1 MPTITFGELKKTFR
15 SSSDTLKEIFE
26 KENSKTKDLS
36 TKKEGTET
44 KKRTWVKGTVS
55 AKKRNEKVVIGRH
68 GSKKAETEAK
78 ENTTAA
84 KERPWV
90 KGTVSAKK
98 RNENMTM
105 GGHRSKKE
113 ETETKENTTAAKEK
127 SWVKG
132 TATTQKRN
140 EKVVIGEHRDKK
152 AKAKNLLRTIKKN
165 NIYFCG
171 FPSNQDFNFT
181 HCCNYLYRGK
191 PETSINKSKVEGDP
205 YTAKKLSNVLNSML
219 DKGDFISDNSYEYLL
234 GVDVACDNFFNVF
247 ASNMNNNSD
256 PSNGIKVYEEVNEA
270 FKAICEFFEK
280 NNYQSTSSF
289 LNDEDFKNYLKE
301 QSKIIEDSL
310 NNLRAA
316 SKRK

>member
-36 TKKEGTET
+36 AKKGETET

-68 GSKKAETEAK
+68 GSKKA
-78 ENTTAA
+78 
-84 KERPWV
+84 
-90 KGTVSAKK
+90 
-98 RNENMTM
+98 
-105 GGHRSKKE
+105 

-256 PSNGIKVYEEVNEA
+256 PSNGIKVYEEVSEA

>member
-1 MPTITFGELKKTFR
+1 MPTITFGDLKKTFR
-15 SSSDTLKEIFE
+15 SSSDSLKEIFE

-36 TKKEGTET
+36 AKKGETET

-68 GSKKAETEAK
+68 GSKKAETEA
-78 ENTTAA
+78 
-84 KERPWV
+84 
-90 KGTVSAKK
+90 
-98 RNENMTM
+98 
-105 GGHRSKKE
+105 
-113 ETETKENTTAAKEK
+113 KENTTAAKEK

-191 PETSINKSKVEGDP
+191 PETSINKSKAEGDP

-256 PSNGIKVYEEVNEA
+256 PSNGIKVYEEVSEA

>member
-1 MPTITFGELKKTFR
+1 MGVDFMPTITFGELKKTFR

-36 TKKEGTET
+36 AKKGETET

-68 GSKKAETEAK
+68 GSKKA
-78 ENTTAA
+78 
-84 KERPWV
+84 
-90 KGTVSAKK
+90 
-98 RNENMTM
+98 
-105 GGHRSKKE
+105 

-256 PSNGIKVYEEVNEA
+256 PSNGIKVYEEVSEA